1 MEIYTLYKWQ
11 WHAHS
16 LLKIPIT
23 QMINYRQRAS
33 NCSPRSCDEVDG
45 VRYIGLPGRQCDRQE
60 EAMTSL
66 TSNQFTILFKCFIRS
81 IGSSHNSLPDSTCCT
96 DPAISLNPAGCEPAM
111 NNLIINQCH
120 NVRISH
126 QTNR

>member
-1 MEIYTLYKWQ
+1 
-11 WHAHS
+11 
-16 LLKIPIT
+16 
-23 QMINYRQRAS
+23 
-33 NCSPRSCDEVDG
+33 
-45 VRYIGLPGRQCDRQE
+45 
-60 EAMTSL
+60 MTSL

-126 QTNR
+126 CSAELGPVWFFNLCPSITTS